1 MSVSHFISWFQF
13 FLRGLFSEVYL
24 CIVIWHFLLSLLSIS
39 FSRFSKFYALILLSG
54 LSMPLVCFLS
64 CRQQMLW
71 FGLLLCLYVSFFF
84 HFLNKL
90 QLSFFCQYLQVFFGL
105 HIVCQT
111 VVCVRHCVSIMME
124 LGWVSFCSYSSSS
137 VGFLLLYR
145 SCVIV
150 SVNSEKHN
158 VRMVSILTDNTKVPS
173 NDQTNFD
180 FVFIINNEYISYML
194 HPSVS

>member
-90 QLSFFCQYLQVFFGL
+90 QLSFFLLV
-105 HIVCQT
+105 
-111 VVCVRHCVSIMME
+111 
-124 LGWVSFCSYSSSS
+124 S
-137 VGFLLLYR
+137 VGFLWFAYR
-145 SCVIV
+145 MLDCCLCQTLCFYNDGAWLGQFLQLQQQFSRI
-150 SVNSEKHN
+150 SPPLQ
-158 VRMVSILTDNTKVPS
+158 ILCNC
-173 NDQTNFD
+173 
-180 FVFIINNEYISYML
+180 IC
-194 HPSVS
+194 